1 LEYAA
6 LNEATLYL
14 PFMEK
19 INSLLAGDVHGSTSE
34 FRVGTCG
41 KEGL

>member
-6 LNEATLYL
+6 LNEAMLYL

-19 INSLLAGDVHGSTSE
+19 INSLLAGGSTSE